1 MNKNTH
7 VETAQKGQA
16 TNKNIQPEKVVTALK
31 NIDDIRKNKSKV
43 PTGKVTILKETEA
56 RKKAREE
63 QYRNFRINALKRR
76 CKRMEFDDE
85 KTAQYVETLKKQLDA
100 PKEYSILVMFSS
112 KDGAMM
118 KEALTNAGINYK
130 YHGDTYYS
138 IDGDQNVLAK
148 IREIAPPGAKIHP
161 YAKKMESV
169 LKDVEHPLQEKKS
182 NYIAKNTDKS
192 TTAKYRRLQRKA
204 DKLRK
209 KQLDGMAAND
219 HKLHAELQKEKRMT
233 SRRKVAK
240 KIKMLH
246 KRLQKAALKANK
258 KKTGTVVQ
266 LNAKKGSTV
275 SKKASTSIKKAA

>member
-1 MNKNTH
+1 MTKNTH

-76 CKRMEFDDE
+76 CKRMGFDDE

-112 KDGAMM
+112 KDGTMM
-118 KEALTNAGINYK
+118 KEALANAGINYK

-138 IDGDQNVLAK
+138 IDGDQNILAK

-169 LKDVEHPLQEKKS
+169 LKDVERTPQEKKPT
-182 NYIAKNTDKS
+182 KNTAAVKAAVKQKKKELNLHRCKHKKGKGKS
-192 TTAKYRRLQRKA
+192 VAKQQRKISLSERK
-204 DKLRK
+204 KLRK
-209 KQLDGMAAND
+209 A
-219 HKLHAELQKEKRMT
+219 T
-233 SRRKVAK
+233 
-240 KIKMLH
+240 
-246 KRLQKAALKANK
+246 
-258 KKTGTVVQ
+258 TVQ
-266 LNAKKGSTV
+266 LNTKKSSMA

>member
-16 TNKNIQPEKVVTALK
+16 TNKNTQPEKVVTALK

-43 PTGKVTILKETEA
+43 PTGKVTLLKESET
-56 RKKAREE
+56 RKKTRKE

-76 CKRMEFDDE
+76 CKRMGFDDE
-85 KTAQYVETLKKQLDA
+85 KTAQYVEALKKQLDA

-148 IREIAPPGAKIHP
+148 IREIAPPSAKIHP
-161 YAKKMESV
+161 YAKKMEPV
-169 LKDVEHPLQEKKS
+169 LSQMKEKKS
-182 NYIAKNTDKS
+182 DYVAKNTDKS
-192 TTAKYRRLQRKA
+192 TTAKSRRLQKKA

-219 HKLHAELQKEKRMT
+219 QKLHAELQKEKRMT
-233 SRRKVAK
+233 NRRKVAK

-246 KRLQKAALKANK
+246 KRFQKAALKANK
-258 KKTGTVVQ
+258 KKTSTVVQ
-266 LNAKKGSTV
+266 LNAKKSSTS
-275 SKKASTSIKKAA
+275 SKKASTNVKKAA